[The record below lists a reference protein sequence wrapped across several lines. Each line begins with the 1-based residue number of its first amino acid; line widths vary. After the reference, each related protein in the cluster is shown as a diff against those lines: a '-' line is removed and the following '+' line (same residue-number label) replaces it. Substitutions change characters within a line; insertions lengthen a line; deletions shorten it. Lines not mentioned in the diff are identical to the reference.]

1 MPKKPSAK
9 TLKWIALKSL
19 ATNCELVA
27 YGCAK
32 GSPQLSS
39 LIEEEEYLD
48 DPGPFEDFP
57 PGMLEELTRAMYEHR
72 AGLKHLLHL
81 VIHSQTTVYDI
92 NPHGSSFV
100 AMRFLAERLEALLKG
115 ANSPIY

>member
-1 MPKKPSAK
+1 MPKKPSAR
-9 TLKWIALKSL
+9 TLKWVALKSL
-19 ATNCELVA
+19 VTHCEWLA
-27 YGCAK
+27 YGCPR
-32 GSPQLSS
+32 GSPQLSL

-57 PGMLEELTRAMYEHR
+57 PGLLEDLTRALYEHR

-100 AMRFLAERLEALLKG
+100 AMRFLGERQVFF
-115 ANSPIY
+115 